1 MCLWKRESGVE
12 DSGYAERVKGGG
24 GVVVVIIFSF
34 NHGNRNKVNH
44 NY

>member
-1 MCLWKRESGVE
+1 VCLWKRESGAE
-12 DSGYAERVKGGG
+12 DSGYVERGGGGG
-24 GVVVVIIFSF
+24 GVVVGIIFSF